1 MEGHSSQPLAWP
13 GAWGPLPGY
22 KSLLQGQSRQGYVHH
37 VQYDS
42 KPSLSWAAG
51 AQRTVHTTHL
61 GESSANECQQP
72 PSFDG
77 THTTPPTP
85 APQDS
90 RALPPPLPFQTH
102 SCTPVPNV
110 LMFSWKPAPVPYSSD
125 PPEPDR
131 VQFPLA
137 WWSLS
142 TIPCRRQGQDCEAGS
157 TGGQRPEA
165 RTRKPEAPQQVT
177 GLQQVPGPTCLHLQL
192 RWIYLMRQSNPLLT
206 SWFTHIITPKSYK
219 ILIYSCC
226 NLDITA
232 FLPRK
237 LRSTLTLMGCVF
249 IRSVTLP
256 QRPGK
261 KVKWYGHQGSFH
273 LFKETRREEKVI
285 YKSRGTQ

>member
-1 MEGHSSQPLAWP
+1 MAQNMVCLA
-13 GAWGPLPGY
+13 
-22 KSLLQGQSRQGYVHH
+22 
-37 VQYDS
+37 
-42 KPSLSWAAG
+42 
-51 AQRTVHTTHL
+51 
-61 GESSANECQQP
+61 
-72 PSFDG
+72 
-77 THTTPPTP
+77 
-85 APQDS
+85 
-90 RALPPPLPFQTH
+90 
-102 SCTPVPNV
+102 NV
-110 LMFSWKPAPVPYSSD
+110 LCELEKKLYSAVVGWSSIYIYPLQLIESAVEINSVLTGFLPAGSVHFLLFSWKPAPVPYSSD